1 MVMAYQSKDT
11 QEEFATVEKGSRGE
25 FIRVTRIT
33 PENSAKE
40 ASLDIRTLYTAVN
53 PDTGTELRPTQK
65 GVRMPITTA
74 VGVLVGALKALSP
87 SEREAVL
94 RGVEA

>member
-1 MVMAYQSKDT
+1 MAYQSKDK

-33 PENSAKE
+33 PENGARE

-65 GVRMPITTA
+65 GVRMPMTTA
-74 VGVLVGALKALSP
+74 VEVLVGALKALSP

-94 RGVEA
+94 RGVDS

>member
-1 MVMAYQSKDT
+1 MAYRSQDK

-33 PENSAKE
+33 PENSERE

-65 GVRMPITTA
+65 GVRMPISTA
-74 VGVLVGALKALSP
+74 VEVLVGALKALTP
-87 SEREAVL
+87 VEREAVL
-94 RGVEA
+94 RGLES

>member
-1 MVMAYQSKDT
+1 MSYQSNDT

-33 PENSAKE
+33 PENSERE

-74 VGVLVGALKALSP
+74 VGVLIGALKALP
-87 SEREAVL
+87 PAERDEVL
-94 RGVEA
+94 RGLDS

>member
-1 MVMAYQSKDT
+1 MAYQSKDT

-33 PENSAKE
+33 PEDSGRE

-65 GVRMPITTA
+65 GVRMPMTTA
-74 VGVLVGALKALSP
+74 VEVLVGALKALTP
-87 SEREAVL
+87 AEREEVL
-94 RGVEA
+94 RGLDS

>member
-1 MVMAYQSKDT
+1 MAYKSNDT
-11 QEEFATVEKGSRGE
+11 QEEFATVEKGGRGE

-40 ASLDIRTLYTAVN
+40 ASLDIRTMYTAVN
-53 PDTGTELRPTQK
+53 PDTGAELRPTQK
-65 GVRMPITTA
+65 GVRMPISTA
-74 VGVLVGALKALSP
+74 VEVLVGALKALTP
-87 SEREAVL
+87 VEREAVL

>member
-1 MVMAYQSKDT
+1 MAYQSNDK
-11 QEEFATVEKGSRGE
+11 QEEFAMVEKGSRGE

-53 PDTGTELRPTQK
+53 PDTGEELRPTQK
-65 GVRMPITTA
+65 GVRMPIATA
-74 VGVLVGALKALSP
+74 VEVLVGALKALSP
-87 SEREAVL
+87 SERAEVL
-94 RGVEA
+94 RGLDS

>member
-1 MVMAYQSKDT
+1 MAYKSNDT
-11 QEEFATVEKGSRGE
+11 QEEFATVEKGGRGE

-33 PENSAKE
+33 PENSTKE

-65 GVRMPITTA
+65 GVRMPISTA
-74 VGVLVGALKALSP
+74 VEVLVGALKALTP
-87 SEREAVL
+87 AEREEVL
-94 RGVEA
+94 MGLES

>member
-1 MVMAYQSKDT
+1 MAYQSKDK

-33 PENSAKE
+33 PENSERE
-40 ASLDIRTLYTAVN
+40 ASLDIRTMYTAVN
-53 PDTGTELRPTQK
+53 PDTGEELRPTQK

-74 VGVLVGALKALSP
+74 VGVLVGALKALP
-87 SEREAVL
+87 PAERDEVL
-94 RGVEA
+94 RGLES

>member
-1 MVMAYQSKDT
+1 MAYQSKDT

-33 PENSAKE
+33 PEDSERE

-53 PDTGTELRPTQK
+53 PDTGEELRPTQK

-74 VGVLVGALKALSP
+74 VGVLVGALKALTP
-87 SEREAVL
+87 AEREAVL
-94 RGVEA
+94 RGLDS

>member
-1 MVMAYQSKDT
+1 MAYKSNDM
-11 QEEFATVEKGSRGE
+11 QEEFATVEKGGHGE

-40 ASLDIRTLYTAVN
+40 ASLDIRTMYTAVN
-53 PDTGTELRPTQK
+53 PDTGAELRPTQK

-74 VGVLVGALKALSP
+74 VEVLVGALKALP
-87 SEREAVL
+87 PTERAEVL
-94 RGVEA
+94 RGLEA

>member
-1 MVMAYQSKDT
+1 MTYQSKDT

-33 PENSAKE
+33 PENGARE

-53 PDTGTELRPTQK
+53 PDTGEELRPTQK
-65 GVRMPITTA
+65 GVRMPISTA
-74 VGVLVGALKALSP
+74 VEVLVGALKALSP
-87 SEREAVL
+87 SEREEVL
-94 RGVEA
+94 RGLDS

>member
-1 MVMAYQSKDT
+1 MAYQSNDK
-11 QEEFATVEKGSRGE
+11 QEEFATVEKGGRGE
-25 FIRVTRIT
+25 YIRVTRIT
-33 PENSAKE
+33 PENSTKE

-87 SEREAVL
+87 SEREEVL
-94 RGVEA
+94 RGLDS

>member
-1 MVMAYQSKDT
+1 MAYQSKDK
-11 QEEFATVEKGSRGE
+11 QEEFAMVEKGSRGE

-33 PENSAKE
+33 PENSERE

-65 GVRMPITTA
+65 GVRMPISTA
-74 VGVLVGALKALSP
+74 VEVLIGALKALP
-87 SEREAVL
+87 PAERAEVL
-94 RGVEA
+94 RGLDS

>member
-1 MVMAYQSKDT
+1 MAYRSQDK
-11 QEEFATVEKGSRGE
+11 QEEFVTVEKGSRGE

-33 PENSAKE
+33 PENSERE
-40 ASLDIRTLYTAVN
+40 ASLDIRTMYTAVN

-74 VGVLVGALKALSP
+74 VGVLVGALKALTP
-87 SEREAVL
+87 AEREEVL
-94 RGVEA
+94 QGLES